1 MTSEEFIRSLVEFQR
16 EALDLTAKKNA
27 DYTAKGEALAN
38 FRACEKLGLC
48 DTGTGILVR
57 MIDKMMRL
65 IAFERVGA
73 FEVKSESIRDTCMDL
88 SNYSHIYDAYCRER
102 AEGEESAK

>member
-1 MTSEEFIRSLVEFQR
+1 MTQEELLKSLAELHK
-16 EALDLTAKKNA
+16 EAFELTKRKNS

-38 FRACEKLGLC
+38 FHACEKLGLC

-65 IAFERVGA
+65 IAFEKLGE
-73 FEVKSESIRDTCMDL
+73 FQVKSESVRDTCMDL
-88 SNYSHIYDAYCRER
+88 SNYSHIYYAYCQEKE
-102 AEGEESAK
+102 EGKESPT

>member
-1 MTSEEFIRSLVEFQR
+1 MTQEELLKSLAEFHR
-16 EALDLTAKKNA
+16 EAFELTKAKNS

-48 DTGTGILVR
+48 DTWTGILVR

-65 IAFERVGA
+65 IAFERLGA
-73 FEVKSESIRDTCMDL
+73 FEVKSESVHDTCMDL
-88 SNYSHIYDAYCRER
+88 SNYSHIYDAYCREK